1 MTRSV
6 PRRRTRPA
14 VAAGLAATGSLCLL
28 VAVVP
33 APAAVAAPAVAGTS
47 VAGSGFHHPLRIDN
61 RFLPFRPGT
70 KYVFDGRVDGA
81 PHRVVLVVTDLAK
94 VVDGVRTT
102 VLWDR
107 DFDDGQLVEAELA
120 FEAQNDAGT
129 VWNYGEYPE
138 EYENG
143 HFVGAPATWIPGV
156 DRARAGINMLAHPR
170 VGTPRYVQGSAPA
183 IDFLDTAKVVATG
196 QHVCVRGRCF
206 DHVVVTDETSP
217 LDPDSGHQ
225 LKSYAPGV
233 GVIRISAV
241 GGSQQEFLDLVSV
254 GHLGPAGVAAARAAA
269 LALERRA
276 YRVSKPY
283 RRTPPMHVRG

>member
-1 MTRSV
+1 MTRSL
-6 PRRRTRPA
+6 PRRRTRR
-14 VAAGLAATGSLCLL
+14 AAATGLAATASLCLL
-28 VAVVP
+28 VAVIP
-33 APAAVAAPAVAGTS
+33 APATAAVPGAAT
-47 VAGSGFHHPLRIDN
+47 AGSGFHHPLRIDN
-61 RFLPFRPGT
+61 RFLPFRPGMR
-70 KYVFDGRVDGA
+70 YVFDGNVDGT

-94 VVDGVRTT
+94 VIDGVRTA

-107 DFDDGQLVEAELA
+107 DFDDGQLAEAELA

-143 HFVGAPATWIPGV
+143 HFVGAPSTWIPGV

-196 QHVCVRGRCF
+196 QHVCVRGRCY

-225 LKSYAPGV
+225 VKYYAPGI
-233 GVIRISAV
+233 GVIRIGAV

-254 GHLGPAGVAAARAAA
+254 SHLGPAGVAGARTAA

-283 RRTPPMHVRG
+283 RRTPPMYVRG

>member
-1 MTRSV
+1 MTRSL
-6 PRRRTRPA
+6 PRRRTRR
-14 VAAGLAATGSLCLL
+14 AAATGLAATAPRCLR
-28 VAVVP
+28 VAVVT
-33 APAAVAAPAVAGTS
+33 APPVAAVPSATT
-47 VAGSGFHHPLRIDN
+47 AGSGFHHPLRIDN
-61 RFLPFRPGT
+61 RFLPFRPGMR
-70 KYVFDGRVDGA
+70 YVFDGNVDGT

-94 VVDGVRTT
+94 VIDGVRTA

-107 DFDDGQLVEAELA
+107 DFDDGQLAEAELA

-143 HFVGAPATWIPGV
+143 HFVGAPSTWIPGV

-196 QHVCVRGRCF
+196 QHVCVRGRCY

-225 LKSYAPGV
+225 VKYYAPGI
-233 GVIRISAV
+233 GVIRIGAV

-254 GHLGPAGVAAARAAA
+254 SHLGPAGVAGARAAA

-283 RRTPPMHVRG
+283 RRTPPMYVRG

>member
-1 MTRSV
+1 MTRS
-6 PRRRTRPA
+6 PLRPRTRRA
-14 VAAGLAATGSLCLL
+14 AAAGLAATGSLCLL

-33 APAAVAAPAVAGTS
+33 APAAVAAAA
-47 VAGSGFHHPLRIDN
+47 VAGSGFHHSLRIDN

-70 KYVFDGRVDGA
+70 RYVFDGRVDDA

-94 VVDGVRTT
+94 VVDGVRTA

-107 DFDDGQLVEAELA
+107 DFDDGQLGEAELA
-120 FEAQNDAGT
+120 FEAENDAGT

-183 IDFLDTAKVVATG
+183 IDFLDTA
-196 QHVCVRGRCF
+196 
-206 DHVVVTDETSP
+206 
-217 LDPDSGHQ
+217 
-225 LKSYAPGV
+225 
-233 GVIRISAV
+233 
-241 GGSQQEFLDLVSV
+241 
-254 GHLGPAGVAAARAAA
+254 
-269 LALERRA
+269 
-276 YRVSKPY
+276 
-283 RRTPPMHVRG
+283 